1 MCLLPSE
8 RWFGAQ
14 PFMKQCRKSQRP
26 LITETDR
33 QKAFGE
39 SQYGYSQGFGFF
51 FFNYYC
57 YAVILEEDISTKY

>member
-8 RWFGAQ
+8 RWFGPQ

-39 SQYGYSQGFGFF
+39 SQYSYLKGLDF